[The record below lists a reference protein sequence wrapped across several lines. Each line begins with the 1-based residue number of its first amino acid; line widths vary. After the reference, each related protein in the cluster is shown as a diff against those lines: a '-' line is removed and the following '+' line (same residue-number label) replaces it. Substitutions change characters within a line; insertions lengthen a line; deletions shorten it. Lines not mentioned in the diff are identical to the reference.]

1 MAGINFIENEQY
13 LPKLKFR
20 NKMKTAVQKL
30 AEQMEHPNIFNPFI
44 AEALEVEKQQII
56 DAVNSHDKDC
66 IRTTNNV
73 ICKLKPSC
81 KMLFEYDGKAGVEYY
96 NKTFM

>member
-1 MAGINFIENEQY
+1 MKQTAMKRYIEWLKCRVAISKELEETLLNEE
-13 LPKLKFR
+13 K
-20 NKMKTAVQKL
+20 
-30 AEQMEHPNIFNPFI
+30 EQ
-44 AEALEVEKQQII
+44 LI

-81 KMLFEYDGKAGVEYY
+81 KMLFEYDGKAGHEYY
-96 NKTFM
+96 NKTFTT